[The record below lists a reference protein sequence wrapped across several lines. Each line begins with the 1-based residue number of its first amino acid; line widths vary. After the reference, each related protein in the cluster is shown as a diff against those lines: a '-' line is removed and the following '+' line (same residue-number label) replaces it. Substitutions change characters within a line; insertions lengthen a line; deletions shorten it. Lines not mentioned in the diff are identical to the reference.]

1 MSNAAFCCSWGFLHN
16 LRCCQRS
23 TLWVQAAVCGLS
35 RGGSC
40 KANLAPGSNTA
51 NIAVY
56 AAANGMK
63 YVSFIIMAFVNFKD
77 KLNNIYD
84 VKLNSQLIYVR
95 ILESSVNELLTANL

>member
-1 MSNAAFCCSWGFLHN
+1 
-16 LRCCQRS
+16 
-23 TLWVQAAVCGLS
+23 
-35 RGGSC
+35 
-40 KANLAPGSNTA
+40 
-51 NIAVY
+51 
-56 AAANGMK
+56 MK